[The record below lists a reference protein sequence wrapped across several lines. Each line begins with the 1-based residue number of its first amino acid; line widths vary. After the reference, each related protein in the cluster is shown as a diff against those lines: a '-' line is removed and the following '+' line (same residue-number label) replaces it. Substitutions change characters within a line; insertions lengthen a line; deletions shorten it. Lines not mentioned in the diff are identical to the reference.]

1 VLKGSHHQYWPI
13 LTPGSLQLS
22 TSMGGDGTF
31 MGQGPFGGMHYLK
44 AAFGGAVC
52 CSVTHGGTTPI
63 DVIKTRMQLD
73 PGKYTSF
80 MGTYKHIVSTEGS
93 GALFNGFMPTCQ
105 GYFVQGWFKFGG
117 VEICKTRFAMMAGEK
132 AAWDNRNA
140 ITLGGS
146 AVAEFTADVF
156 LCPYEAVRIRGV
168 SDPGYCTGGMLATGR
183 KMVGELGVVPA
194 LYSGFVPMLFKQIPY
209 TMAKFG
215 VQQKVAE
222 MIYTGLNTSP
232 DKLGPAGVLTVSLGS
247 GVVAGVAAATI
258 SQPADGLL
266 SKVNKAGAGGEGS
279 MMVRLGRIAAETGF
293 VKLCTQGLFARW
305 IHVGVITAGQFAV
318 VDACMMAVGAQ
329 RFHFHDPAKH
339 H

>member
-1 VLKGSHHQYWPI
+1 
-13 LTPGSLQLS
+13 
-22 TSMGGDGTF
+22 MGGDGKF
-31 MGQGPFGGMHYLK
+31 MGQGPFDAMHYLK

-63 DVIKTRMQLD
+63 DVVKTRMQLE
-73 PGKYTSF
+73 PTKYTSF
-80 MGTYKHIVSTEGS
+80 IGTGKSIMATEGTA
-93 GALFNGFMPTCQ
+93 ALFTGVMPTFQ

-117 VEICKTRFAMMAGEK
+117 VEVCKTKFAQCMSEEN
-132 AAWDNRNA
+132 AWKNRNA

-146 AVAEFTADVF
+146 AVAEFVADIF
-156 LCPYEAVRIRGV
+156 LCPYEACRIRSV
-168 SDPGYCTGGMLATGR
+168 SDPGYANGMLA
-183 KMVGELGVVPA
+183 VGKKLVSELGVVGG

-222 MIYTGLNTSP
+222 QIYGAMGTSP
-232 DKLGPAGVLTVSLGS
+232 EKMSKSGVLSVSLGS

-266 SKVNKAGAGGEGS
+266 SKVNKKGAGGEGS
-279 MMVRLGRIAAETGF
+279 MVVRLGRIAAETGF

-305 IHVGVITAGQFAV
+305 LHVGIITAGQFAV
-318 VDACMMAVGAQ
+318 VDACMMSVGAS

-339 H
+339 

>member
-1 VLKGSHHQYWPI
+1 MS
-13 LTPGSLQLS
+13 
-22 TSMGGDGTF
+22 DGKF
-31 MGQGPFGGMHYLK
+31 MGQGPFGGMHYVK

-73 PGKYTSF
+73 PARYTSF
-80 MGTYKHIVSTEGS
+80 LGTYKDVVANEGR
-93 GALFNGFMPTCQ
+93 GALLTGVIPTFQ

-117 VEICKTRFAMMAGEK
+117 VEICKTKIAQSMSEADAYKRRDF
-132 AAWDNRNA
+132 

-146 AVAEFTADVF
+146 AIAEFVADVF
-156 LCPYEAVRIRGV
+156 LCPYEACRIRSV
-168 SDPGYCTGGMLATGR
+168 SDPTYADGMMNVGKKL
-183 KMVGELGVVPA
+183 VGELGVVNG
-194 LYSGFVPMLFKQIPY
+194 LYSGFAPMLFKQIPY

-222 MIYTGLNTSP
+222 MIYGSMGTSP
-232 DKLGPAGVLTVSLGS
+232 DKMSKSGNIATSLAS

-266 SKVNKAGAGGEGS
+266 SKVNKKGAGGEGA
-279 MMVRLGRIAAETGF
+279 MMTRLGRIAKETGF
-293 VKLCTQGLFARW
+293 IKLCTQGLFARW

-318 VDACMMAVGAQ
+318 VDACMMAVGAS
-329 RFHFHDPAKH
+329 RFHFHNPDKH
-339 H
+339 